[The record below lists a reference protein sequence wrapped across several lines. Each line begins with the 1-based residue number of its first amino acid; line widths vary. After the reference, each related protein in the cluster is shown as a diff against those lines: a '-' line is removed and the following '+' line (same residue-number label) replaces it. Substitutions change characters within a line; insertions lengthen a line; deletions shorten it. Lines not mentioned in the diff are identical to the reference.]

1 MNSYASSSCYYG
13 PPGVTVTRLCAANG
27 VPAPSAIAACRTVIS
42 SNFLN
47 IKNSLL
53 NVSLRNREIC
63 SQTILTVSEPMDSQM
78 YARTLI
84 L

>member
-1 MNSYASSSCYYG
+1 MAGFCGDQTIKEGIRGTFHWSETEVNSYASSSCYYG

-27 VPAPSAIAACRTVIS
+27 VPAPPAIAACRTVIS

-53 NVSLRNREIC
+53 NVSLRN
-63 SQTILTVSEPMDSQM
+63 
-78 YARTLI
+78 
-84 L
+84 